1 MKFFLK
7 KGIIFIMVFALVG
20 CGRVAP
26 KAWSYTDTAM
36 GTVIHQGI
44 YCEEEEIARNFS
56 QKAMEELEHLEQETL
71 SWRLETAEVYKINA
85 SAGSEEGYLLSK
97 KMGALLWDCMAL
109 SEASEGAFDIGI
121 GALVRLWD
129 IDRWAAQAQTGV
141 YQVPSEE
148 EVRMALQLCSGQIR
162 LEAETNRVY
171 LPEGMGLDL
180 GAVGKGIALTEI
192 QSLLEKEEAISG
204 AVISVGGSI
213 LTYGKKADG
222 TNWIVGITDPFG
234 TSDYIGTLSLDGQW
248 CVSTSGN
255 YERYVEVDGV
265 RYHHILDPATGYPAD
280 RGVSSVTVL
289 SENGMLSDGLSTACF
304 ILGPKKGMTLAEKY
318 GVEVLYILDDGSI
331 ILSEGMKPYWTQ
343 RGQ

>member
-1 MKFFLK
+1 MKFFFK
-7 KGIIFIMVFALVG
+7 YGIIFIMVFVLAG

-56 QKAMEELEHLEQETL
+56 QKAMEELEHLEQEIL
-71 SWRLETAEVYKINA
+71 SWRLETAEVYEINA

-97 KMGALLWDCMAL
+97 EMGALLWDCMAL

-162 LEAETNRVY
+162 LEADRVY

-180 GAVGKGIALTEI
+180 GAVGKGIALTKF

-280 RGVSSVTVL
+280 SGVSSVTVL

-304 ILGPKKGMTLAEKY
+304 ILGPQKGMTLAEKY

-343 RGQ
+343 REQ